1 MKRTSSLVWE
11 GSMNG
16 TPYFTKVTIDG
27 KPRLACNSCGRD
39 EEGKY
44 NQTFSYVNGSTSS
57 ALLHLA
63 SIHGVLS
70 KNKKPKTQH
79 NTLDNYRIPAIDSS
93 HPIWPRFIQALCYW
107 LVDDLIPLH
116 KQLTK
121 PGIKSV
127 FQLLGVGKL
136 PQPRLMKSY
145 LVGYQ
150 SAVMESLRNEL
161 ATLQGS
167 VALTADSWT
176 SRREVGFFTI
186 TCHYISLSWVRL
198 LLSYIRHLA
207 HASCLLGIE
216 VDDAPNTTY
225 RRYPSHSSILCS

>member
-1 MKRTSSLVWE
+1 MASRVTAKNQEFSTTYWTTTELRSSIAPMP
-11 GSMNG
+11 G
-16 TPYFTKVTIDG
+16 
-27 KPRLACNSCGRD
+27 
-39 EEGKY
+39 
-44 NQTFSYVNGSTSS
+44 
-57 ALLHLA
+57 
-63 SIHGVLS
+63 
-70 KNKKPKTQH
+70 
-79 NTLDNYRIPAIDSS
+79 
-93 HPIWPRFIQALCYW
+93 WPRFIQKFCYW
-107 LVDDLIPLH
+107 LVDNLMPLNI
-116 KQLTK
+116 LTK
-121 PGIKSV
+121 PSTRSL
-127 FQLLGVGKL
+127 FEDMGVVNL